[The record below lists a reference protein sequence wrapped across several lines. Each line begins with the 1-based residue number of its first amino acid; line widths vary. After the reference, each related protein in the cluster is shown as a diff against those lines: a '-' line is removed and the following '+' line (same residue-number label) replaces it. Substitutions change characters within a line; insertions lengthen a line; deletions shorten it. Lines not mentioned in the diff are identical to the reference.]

1 MQIDISMHA
10 VHAHEANTSVLAL
23 VRAQLFKLLIARA
36 RRTIVL
42 RAHVHAVKAS

>member
-1 MQIDISMHA
+1 MQIDISTHA
-10 VHAHEANTSVLAL
+10 VHAHEANSVHAL
-23 VRAQLFKLLIARA
+23 VRAQFFKLLIARA